1 MPERVQTATGPQ
13 ANDTVNAKHVTRG
26 VGSQRDEL
34 LATTFAE
41 VFLTVGWLMTDIRA
55 RVSDERDPVSA
66 LRLLNYAVKVL
77 CRVAQTQKAI
87 MQLKVA
93 EQYSEKALE
102 EFETAKATL
111 EKAREKMQH
120 SKRQGRRRFPRRLQ
134 KQPPNAT
141 QRPHR
146 PRSQQ

>member
-1 MPERVQTATGPQ
+1 MSMPEQVQTATGPQ
-13 ANDTVNAKHVTRG
+13 ANDAVTAKHVTRG
-26 VGSQRDEL
+26 VVSQRDEL

-41 VFLTVGWLMTDIRA
+41 VVLTVGWLMTDIRA
-55 RVSDERDPVSA
+55 RTSDEGDPVPA

-93 EQYSEKALE
+93 ERYREKALE
-102 EFETAKATL
+102 ECETAKATL

-141 QRPHR
+141 QRHHR
-146 PRSQQ
+146 HRS